1 MTAKSVPQEVLRGVE
16 VAVGASRSDSLL
28 GVREGFVRYFH
39 RVLDRPVPVAVVP
52 QEVEDVADGLA
63 SGDSEMIERCAERA
77 RELESRLGD
86 AYHFYIGVEEGLEV
100 VASESGPRHYVR
112 TWSVVRGFGSQA
124 SGASGSFEVPG
135 RMLEEGSVGPGRR
148 RAPVGLRRGQG
159 LVSALSGGLESRRS
173 AVATA
178 VFNAVSSL
186 FFDVYSGH
194 PKSGASS

>member
-39 RVLDRPVPVAVVP
+39 TVLERPVPVAVVP

-63 SGDSEMIERCAERA
+63 SGDGEMIERCSERA
-77 RELESRLGD
+77 RELASRLGD
-86 AYHFYIGVEEGLEV
+86 AYHFYIGVEEGLEIV
-100 VASESGPRHYVR
+100 SSQSGPRHFVR
-112 TWSVVRGFGSQA
+112 TWTVVRGLGAEA

-135 RMLEEGSVGPGRR
+135 HMLEEEPLGPGRQR
-148 RAPVGLRRGQG
+148 SVVGLRRGQG

-178 VFNAVSSL
+178 VFNAVASL

-194 PKSGASS
+194 PKSGN